1 MSRTERSKP
10 DLTPLADGPPESPPD
25 RPEQAILV
33 VSDIDVQRH
42 VIISL
47 LSQNGF
53 PLVDSAASAGQ
64 AEEALLRV
72 TDDLIAEPS
81 SVYDLI
87 LIDASLPDGDGIAA
101 CRRWK
106 ADPALADAP
115 IIAVIDPDKPD
126 LLEQAFAA
134 GAMDYIRK
142 PVNKIDLLARV
153 RAALRLKREMDRRK
167 AREDELYQANAKL
180 EQLTRIDGLTGVSNR
195 RHFDEILERE
205 AARAQ
210 RQARP
215 LAAVMIDIDHFKAY
229 NDTYGHQEGDD
240 CLKKVAKALQN
251 ALRRPGDHIAR
262 YGGEEF
268 AAIMPETDLAGGT
281 NVAEELRQAVEKLA
295 IPHKSSPVAP
305 VVTISVGVT
314 SCLPTKGLP
323 PARII
328 EAADSALYRSKS
340 AGRNRVTANQFTG
353 SGD

>member
-1 MSRTERSKP
+1 MSRIDQPRP
-10 DLTPLADGPPESPPD
+10 GLTPLADGRSAPPAD
-25 RPEQAILV
+25 RPDQTILV

-53 PLVDSAASAGQ
+53 PLVDSASSAGQ

-72 TDDLIAEPS
+72 TDDPAADPA

-106 ADPALADAP
+106 SNEALSDAP
-115 IIAVIDPDKPD
+115 IIVVIDPGRPD
-126 LLEQAFAA
+126 LLEQAFEA
-134 GAMDYIRK
+134 GAMDYISK

-167 AREDELYQANAKL
+167 AREDELSQANAKL

-215 LAAVMIDIDHFKAY
+215 LAVAMIDIDHFKLY
-229 NDTYGHQEGDD
+229 NDSYGHQEGDD
-240 CLKKVAKALQN
+240 CLKQVAVALKN
-251 ALRRPGDHIAR
+251 ALRRPGDHVAR

-268 AAIMPETDLAGGT
+268 VAVMPETDLAGAT
-281 NVAEELRQAVEKLA
+281 VVAEELRQAVEQLA

-305 VVTISVGVT
+305 VVTISVGVA

-323 PARII
+323 SARIV

-340 AGRNRVTANQFTG
+340 AGRNRVTANQLSG
-353 SGD
+353 SID